1 MNLTHDYLIKIGYQC
16 NPDGTYTKSVSMSSG
31 LPHAKP
37 QPTPRQALVNS
48 CEGEDPRK
56 ARTTLIITRSAV
68 SLLDADNYAG
78 GCKPLID
85 QLRYAKLI
93 ADDDPETVEI
103 LFRQVK
109 VKTKAEEMTQV
120 EITRSCG
127 DFKRGDN
134 NLVKTSFD

>member
-1 MNLTHDYLIKIGYQC
+1 M
-16 NPDGTYTKSVSMSSG
+16 
-31 LPHAKP
+31 
-37 QPTPRQALVNS
+37 R
-48 CEGEDPRK
+48 
-56 ARTTLIITRSAV
+56 
-68 SLLDADNYAG
+68 LLDADNFAG

-109 VKTKAEEMTQV
+109 VETKAEEMTQI

-127 DFKRGDN
+127 DYKRGDDI
-134 NLVKTSFD
+134 LVKINFD

>member
-1 MNLTHDYLIKIGYQC
+1 MNWTHEQLRQLGYRQ
-16 NPDGTYTKSVSMSSG
+16 NPDGSFSHSSTSG
-31 LPHAKP
+31 IPHAQP
-37 QPTPRQALVNS
+37 QPASRQTLVNPCKGETPRKNRV
-48 CEGEDPRK
+48 
-56 ARTTLIITRSAV
+56 TLIITRSAC

-109 VKTKAEEMTQV
+109 VKTKKEEMTQV

-127 DFKRGDN
+127 DFKRGNDD
-134 NLVKTSFD
+134 LVKTSFD

>member
-1 MNLTHDYLIKIGYQC
+1 MNWTHEQLRQLGYRQ
-16 NPDGTYTKSVSMSSG
+16 NPDGSFTHSSTAR
-31 LPHAKP
+31 LPHP
-37 QPTPRQALVNS
+37 QSQPATRQTLVNTCKRETPRKNRV
-48 CEGEDPRK
+48 
-56 ARTTLIITRSAV
+56 TLIITRSAC
-68 SLLDADNYAG
+68 SLLDADNFAG

-109 VKTKAEEMTQV
+109 VETKAEEMTQI

-127 DFKRGDN
+127 DYKRGDDI
-134 NLVKTSFD
+134 LVKINFD

>member
-1 MNLTHDYLIKIGYQC
+1 MNHEQLRQLGYRQ
-16 NPDGTYTKSVSMSSG
+16 NPDGSFSRPAG

-37 QPTPRQALVNS
+37 QPAPRQALDHAGKR
-48 CEGEDPRK
+48 EGPRK
-56 ARTTLIITRSAV
+56 ARTTLIITRCAC

-93 ADDDPETVEI
+93 EDDDPETVEI

-109 VKTKAEEMTQV
+109 VKSKAEEMTKV

-127 DFKRGDN
+127 DFKRGNDD
-134 NLVKTSFD
+134 LVKTSFD